1 MALLLRSMLR
11 PAVLSRTQACVVY
24 RHAVPMGTS
33 TKEDTSK
40 FWDKN
45 ARLKRPLSPHISI
58 YSWSI
63 PMMMSISHRGTG
75 VALSSGISLFALSA
89 LVLPGDFASNLE
101 VVRSLS
107 LGPALIYSAKFTLA
121 FPVAY
126 HTFNGIRHLMWD
138 IGKGFRIPEVY
149 RSGYAVILLSLL
161 SSFALAA
168 L

>member
-33 TKEDTSK
+33 TKEDMSK

-75 VALSSGISLFALSA
+75 VALSSGTACPLASLRLTLQSCKKS
-89 LVLPGDFASNLE
+89 PE
-101 VVRSLS
+101 TVVT
-107 LGPALIYSAKFTLA
+107 GGT
-121 FPVAY
+121 
-126 HTFNGIRHLMWD
+126 
-138 IGKGFRIPEVY
+138 
-149 RSGYAVILLSLL
+149 
-161 SSFALAA
+161 
-168 L
+168 

>member
-1 MALLLRSMLR
+1 
-11 PAVLSRTQACVVY
+11 
-24 RHAVPMGTS
+24 AVPMGTS

-40 FWDKN
+40 FLDKN
-45 ARLKRPLSPHISI
+45 TRLKRPLSPHISI

-126 HTFNGIRHLMWD
+126 HTFNGIRHLLW
-138 IGKGFRIPEVY
+138 EL
-149 RSGYAVILLSLL
+149 SGSDFSGSVLLAGDL
-161 SSFALAA
+161 FTNMQYPGI
-168 L
+168 